1 MPSKTNNLRDKL
13 EDNELDLSLMQLTEV
28 PVQEISE
35 LPKGTHLDL
44 SNNLLTWLP
53 ENFPTL
59 THLIHLDLSKNQL
72 SDLPEYFG
80 QLKNLRHLDLY
91 SNQLTKLPPS
101 FSQLKSLKWLDLK
114 NNPLHENLAKAAGPC
129 ITPSDCASSAKQVVA
144 LMKNIQSTQE
154 RERQKQ
160 IMQERKLEEERKLAA
175 ELEREK
181 IRAAKKAAKEKR
193 RQEAREREEA
203 ARREEELAAMNAI
216 KHEMEQNPRGSS
228 LGNAANGKLDKM
240 GNESKKGGCL
250 WTLWIFAVA
259 VFFLFLGFG
268 ASLIWIY
275 TGGHLDQRSI
285 ERALPII
292 QRDVDAKLAELSVKA
307 SQLME
312 QTKPYT
318 KKAQENA
325 KWLWEDFKARNDIV
339 AHKINVHLGPYFCA
353 GKKALLQYWQL
364 AQTQAGRAWTAAKPH
379 WNQFLA
385 VIASYVKIGWAWL
398 ETNLP
403 IYVDFI
409 CHKCIEMA
417 DFVQSSINNVM
428 K

>member
-1 MPSKTNNLRDKL
+1 M
-13 EDNELDLSLMQLTEV
+13 
-28 PVQEISE
+28 
-35 LPKGTHLDL
+35 PKGTHLDL

-80 QLKNLRHLDLY
+80 QLTNLRHLDLY

-129 ITPSDCASSAKQVVA
+129 ITPSDCATCAKQVVA

-160 IMQERKLEEERKLAA
+160 LMHERKLEEERKLLA
-175 ELEREK
+175 EMERDK

-193 RQEAREREEA
+193 RQEALEREEVA
-203 ARREEELAAMNAI
+203 KREEELAAMNAMR
-216 KHEMEQNPRGSS
+216 HEMEQNAQSS
-228 LGNAANGKLDKM
+228 SAKINGNLDNSEAKT
-240 GNESKKGGCL
+240 KKTGCL
-250 WTLWIFAVA
+250 WTLWILLVT
-259 VFFLFLGFG
+259 VFFLSVGFG

-292 QRDVDAKLAELSVKA
+292 QRDVDVKMAELSLKA
-307 SQLME
+307 SLLME
-312 QTKPYT
+312 QTRPYT
-318 KKAQENA
+318 KKLQENSE
-325 KWLWEDFKARNDIV
+325 WLWEDFKRRNDIV
-339 AHKINVHLGPYFCA
+339 AHKINLHLGPYFCES
-353 GKKALLQYWQL
+353 KAAFFQYWKL
-364 AQTQAGRAWTAAKPH
+364 AQTQAGRAWASAKPF

-385 VIASYVKIGWAWL
+385 VMASYVKIAWTWL
-398 ETNLP
+398 ETSLP
-403 IYVDFI
+403 VYVDLLY
-409 CHKCIEMA
+409 HKSIEMA
-417 DFVQSSINNVM
+417 DVIQSFVNNLI